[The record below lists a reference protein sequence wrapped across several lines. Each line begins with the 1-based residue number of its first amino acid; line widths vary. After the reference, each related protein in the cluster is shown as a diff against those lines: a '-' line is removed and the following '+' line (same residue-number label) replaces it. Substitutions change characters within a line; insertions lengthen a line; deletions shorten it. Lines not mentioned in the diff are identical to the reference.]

1 MMERHRKEEWELLK
15 NHLIQQR
22 EILQRLM
29 EIAQAQQMKQIE
41 AKFER
46 YRYLISIHK
55 RIHYSPNLI
64 Q

>member
-46 YRYLISIHK
+46 
-55 RIHYSPNLI
+55 
-64 Q
+64 